1 MSDSKKKHT
10 RKSSPP
16 NTNLPLFDPKSL
28 LEIGDQ
34 NFVHQMTDQLVQAM
48 EIRLP
53 LLEAAISNQDQSS
66 IQQIS
71 HWMKGVLGTCC
82 LYRAAY
88 IAAEI
93 NNVAS
98 NKNYIPKQSKLYN
111 QLITTWSQTR
121 DIIKDYQKTS
131 GS

>member
-1 MSDSKKKHT
+1 MPDSKNLHT
-10 RKSSPP
+10 RKPSPP
-16 NTNLPLFDPKSL
+16 STNLPLFDPKSL

-53 LLEAAISNQDQSS
+53 LLETAISNQDQSS

-82 LYRAAY
+82 LYRVAH

-93 NNVAS
+93 NVAS

>member
-1 MSDSKKKHT
+1 M
-10 RKSSPP
+10 
-16 NTNLPLFDPKSL
+16 PLFDPKSL

-53 LLEAAISNQDQSS
+53 LLETAISNQDQSS

-82 LYRAAY
+82 LYRAAH

-93 NNVAS
+93 NFAS
-98 NKNYIPKQSKLYN
+98 NKNYIPKQSNLYN

>member
-1 MSDSKKKHT
+1 MPDSKNLHT
-10 RKSSPP
+10 RKPSSPS
-16 NTNLPLFDPKSL
+16 TNLPLFDPKPL

-53 LLEAAISNQDQSS
+53 LLETAISNQDQSS

-82 LYRAAY
+82 LYRAAH

-93 NNVAS
+93 NVAS
-98 NKNYIPKQSKLYN
+98 NKNYIPKQSNLYN

>member
-1 MSDSKKKHT
+1 MSDSKKTHI
-10 RKSSPP
+10 RKPSPP
-16 NTNLPLFDPKSL
+16 STNLPLFDPKSL

-82 LYRAAY
+82 LYRSAY

-93 NNVAS
+93 NVAS
-98 NKNYIPKQSKLYN
+98 NKNYIPKQFKLYN

-121 DIIKDYQKTS
+121 DIIKDYQKPS